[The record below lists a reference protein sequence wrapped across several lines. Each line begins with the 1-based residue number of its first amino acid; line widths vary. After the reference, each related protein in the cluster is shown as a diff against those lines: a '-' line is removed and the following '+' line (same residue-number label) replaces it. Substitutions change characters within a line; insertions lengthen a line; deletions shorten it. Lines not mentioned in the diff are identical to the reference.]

1 MRIGFIGSGS
11 MVGAIA
17 RGACAAG
24 RNGADLVFT
33 DAHGVH
39 APVLAAELG
48 SRVAPSNARLA
59 EEVDL
64 VVLGVKPHLQR
75 GVIAEIRDTLAARD
89 DVLVISIA
97 AGRTLS
103 AMEEDF
109 HAPMPL
115 VRAMPNVAAQIG
127 ESMTALC
134 PNALVTDAQ
143 LAQAR
148 DLFDAVG
155 RTVTLGESD
164 FPVFSALAGC
174 SPAWVFE
181 IIDALASAGVRHG
194 LAKNRAV
201 AIVAQAL
208 AGSATLVL
216 DAAEKDTTPAQLV
229 DQVTSPG
236 GTTIAGL
243 LAAREAGLSTALVK
257 AVDAAVARDR
267 ELG

>member
-1 MRIGFIGSGS
+1 MRIGFIGAGS

-24 RNGADLVFT
+24 MDGADMVFT

-39 APVLAAELG
+39 APALAEELG
-48 SRVAPSNARLA
+48 ATVAPSNAHLA
-59 EEVDL
+59 RDVDV

-75 GVIAEIRDTLAARD
+75 GVIAEIRDALSTRD
-89 DVLVISIA
+89 DVLVVSIA

-109 HAPMPL
+109 HTPLPL

-134 PNALVTDAQ
+134 PNALVTDDQ
-143 LAQAR
+143 LGAAR

-155 RTVTLGESD
+155 RTVTLDEAD
-164 FPVFSALAGC
+164 FAVFSALAGC

-216 DAAEKDTTPAQLV
+216 DAAERDVTPGQLV

-257 AVDAAVARDR
+257 AVDAAVARDH